1 MLKLSEITD
10 VIEKFA
16 PLPLQESYDN
26 AGLIVGNKNMEI
38 TGALICLDSTEEVI
52 DEAIKNDFNLVI
64 AHHPIV
70 FSGLKKINGENYVER
85 VVIKAI
91 KNDIAIYAAHTNLD
105 NVRLGVNYKICE
117 KIGLMDTKI
126 LSPIKNNL
134 KKLVTFSPIKDADNI
149 RQALFNAGAGAI
161 GNYDECSFNTFGFGT
176 FKAGDNTSPHVGKIG
191 ERHTEDEVKIETIF
205 PFYLLSDIIK
215 ALIDAH
221 PYEEV
226 AYDIYPIENNIPLH
240 GAGMIGK
247 LKEPMKE
254 MDFLNSLKV
263 IMKTDC
269 IRHTKAL
276 GRMVETVA
284 VCGGA
289 GSFLLKEA
297 INQAADVFITG
308 DFKYH
313 EFFDAEGK
321 IIIADIGHY
330 ESEQFT
336 KEIFYDLITT
346 NFPTFAARISE
357 VNTNPINYK

>member
-1 MLKLSEITD
+1 
-10 VIEKFA
+10 
-16 PLPLQESYDN
+16 
-26 AGLIVGNKNMEI
+26 
-38 TGALICLDSTEEVI
+38 
-52 DEAIKNDFNLVI
+52 
-64 AHHPIV
+64 
-70 FSGLKKINGENYVER
+70 
-85 VVIKAI
+85 
-91 KNDIAIYAAHTNLD
+91 
-105 NVRLGVNYKICE
+105 
-117 KIGLMDTKI
+117 MDTKI

-149 RQALFNAGAGAI
+149 RQALFNAGAGTI

-176 FKAGDNTSPHVGKIG
+176 FKAGDNTSPHIGKIG

-205 PFYLLSDIIK
+205 PSYLLSDIIK
-215 ALIDAH
+215 ALINAH

-247 LKEPMKE
+247 LKEPMNE
-254 MDFLNSLKV
+254 NGFLNSLKV
-263 IMKTDC
+263 IMKTNC
-269 IRHTKAL
+269 IRHTKTL
-276 GRMVETVA
+276 GRMIETIA